1 MFGIFEREN
10 SQWVEK
16 LKQER
21 ERKLTK
27 IRNKWLEQ
35 VKYTG
40 ILEED
45 DFSEISKPTGDN
57 KSGVAGGTSP
67 AKQKKGG

>member
-1 MFGIFEREN
+1 MFGIFEREDPV
-10 SQWVEK
+10 WVEK

-27 IRNKWLEQ
+27 IRNKWLET

-45 DFSEISKPTGDN
+45 EFSGILSYIKFKTPE
-57 KSGVAGGTSP
+57 
-67 AKQKKGG
+67 KGGLNPEIFMVT